1 MRRGRIAAGG
11 VAAAGALAAGGALLL
26 SGGEPSGAAA
36 PAATPAGTTVASVE
50 RRDLVDRDS
59 LDGTLGY
66 AGESTIDAGVSG
78 VLTRIPDAGS
88 VIARGHSLY
97 DVAGKPA
104 AFLLYGDL
112 PAWRDLTPWMSD
124 GEDVRQLER
133 NLRALGY
140 DPGEVDDDWDGD
152 TTAAVEDFQ
161 DDRGLEETGTLKL
174 GTIVFRPQATRIAAA
189 KAAVGDT
196 LAPGRPL
203 ADVSS
208 TRRVITVNLD
218 ARRQRIAKVG
228 EKVTVEMPEGGTAGG
243 RISDVG
249 TVATAASR
257 DADPT
262 IEVTVELRGKGARGT
277 RLDQAPVSVGFAVE
291 QRDGV
296 LAVPVKALVARQGEG
311 YAVETTSGRF
321 IGVEPGLYADDWVE
335 VSGAGLREGMKVVTA
350 Q

>member
-1 MRRGRIAAGG
+1 MRRRRIAAGG
-11 VAAAGALAAGGALLL
+11 VAAAGALAAGGVLLAG
-26 SGGEPSGAAA
+26 SGPARLAAA
-36 PAATPAGTTVASVE
+36 AASPTGPTAAVE

-66 AGESTIDAGVSG
+66 ADETTLNAGAAG
-78 VLTRIPDAGS
+78 VLTRIPDPGS
-88 VIARGHSLY
+88 VITRGHSLY
-97 DVAGKPA
+97 DVADKPA

-112 PAWRDLTPWMSD
+112 PAWRDFTPGMTD

-140 DPGEVDDDWDGD
+140 DPGDVDDDWDSD
-152 TTAAVEDFQ
+152 TTQAVEDFQ
-161 DDRGLEETGTLKL
+161 ADRGLDDTGTLKL
-174 GTIVFRPQATRIAAA
+174 GTIVFRHEATRMAAA

-196 LAPGRPL
+196 VGPGRPL
-203 ADVSS
+203 AQVSS

-228 EKVTVEMPEGGTAGG
+228 GKVTVDMPEGGTANG

-257 DADPT
+257 DSGPT
-262 IEVTVELRGKGARGT
+262 IEVTIALRGRGARGT
-277 RLDQAPVSVGFAVE
+277 RLDQAPVDVGFAVE
-291 QRDGV
+291 QRRDV

-311 YAVETTSGRF
+311 YAVETADGRF
-321 IGVEPGLYADDWVE
+321 IAVEPGLYADDWVE
-335 VSGAGLREGMKVVTA
+335 VSGSGLREGMRVVTA
-350 Q
+350 E